1 MRKLNEIL
9 QGFCLC
15 LLAIW
20 AIGFTACQDEYSEP
34 TGFLYLNVQED
45 ATLLTKAY
53 DAVVDESLQVAIIKA
68 DGDTLKVYQDYLRE
82 VKGERLILPVGTY
95 TVAVSSNHDGKAH
108 WETPFYAGSEEVI
121 VEQGKIAN
129 STVRCTIANTKV
141 SVKYTESMGQYFS
154 DYQTTVSNSSGELTY
169 TRDEYRAG
177 YFVPEKL
184 TVQLDLV
191 NRDGNEFTLKRVYPN
206 VQPQSYYTFEFKI
219 NPEGEGDV
227 DAGMDMDVS
236 IDTEHNEIIYPIY
249 IKQEDLTNAVRPSF
263 KLTGFN
269 ESDTYAYKKESELPA
284 EGTIQLTYT
293 MGKESRLQ
301 YVKVSTN
308 SPQFIAQGLGSFD
321 WMRETSAT
329 ALGFPAFPTEAT
341 EVIDMK
347 ASYTVDLSGIVQRL
361 ECTDGKPTTH
371 SFTIELLDD
380 KYQEASVSFKIK
392 INPNI
397 PAFVDP
403 VVAVWSSFAVI
414 KGYCADE
421 ESYFMVKADG
431 GKEIP
436 VKKISR
442 NSEGSMTALLTG
454 LQPGTYTYRIVS
466 DNDQTMQCDSR
477 SFTVT
482 SISEVPNLTFDDWG
496 IRTDKPAIGTSDVTY
511 ICANGTNASGG
522 SYWESGNRGATSGNE
537 VLLQGDD
544 DAVQGKAA
552 KLTSRWAGADL
563 GLQKIGAF
571 SAGSIFSGIVES
583 LSADGATLRYGQ
595 PHQGYPTAFAGWYKY
610 HPGIINW
617 VDNKE
622 TSTSDN
628 DEALIYVA
636 LTSKTYKLQSLRN
649 DVKGVISFDPTDEGV
664 IAYGE
669 LRTQSEASTYKQF
682 MIPLVYNRLP
692 AEEETLYI
700 IIVATSSSKGDYFQ
714 GSTDSWMLL
723 DECSLIYDYKPEALQ
738 ETSFGSLQPN
748 ILSETS
754 NE

>member
-1 MRKLNEIL
+1 MRKLNNIL
-9 QGFCLC
+9 KGFCLY

-20 AIGFTACQDEYSEP
+20 AIGFTACQEEYSEP

-45 ATLLTKAY
+45 ATLLTKVG

-68 DGDTLKVYQDYLRE
+68 DGDTLKVYQDYLQE
-82 VKGERLILPVGTY
+82 VRGEQLILPVGTY
-95 TVAVSSNHDGKAH
+95 TVAVSSNHDGKAR
-108 WETPFYAGSEEVI
+108 WETPFYAGSEEVV

-154 DYQTTVSNSSGELTY
+154 DYKTTVSNSSGKLTY

-177 YFVPEKL
+177 YFAPEKL

-206 VQPQSYYTFEFKI
+206 VQPQSYYTFEFKV

-227 DAGMDMDVS
+227 DAGLDMDVS
-236 IDTEHNEIIYPIY
+236 IDTAHNEIIYPIY
-249 IKQEDLTNAVRPSF
+249 IKQEDLTNAVRPSV
-263 KLTGFN
+263 KLAGFN
-269 ESDTYAYKKESELPA
+269 ESDTYAYKEGSELPA

-293 MGKESRLQ
+293 IGKESTLQ
-301 YVKVSTN
+301 YVKVTTD
-308 SPQFIAQGLGSFD
+308 SPQFIEQGLGSFD
-321 WMRETSAT
+321 WMSQTSAT
-329 ALGFPAFPTEAT
+329 DLGFPAFPTEAT

-347 ASYTVDLSGIVQRL
+347 ASYTVDLSGIVKRL
-361 ECTDGKPTTH
+361 KCTDGKPTTH
-371 SFTIELLDD
+371 SFTLELLDD
-380 KYQEASVSFKIK
+380 KYQEASVSFTIK

-397 PAFVDP
+397 PAFVESAA
-403 VVAVWSSFAVI
+403 AVWTSFAVI

-421 ESYFMVKADG
+421 ESYFVVKADG

-466 DNDQTMQCDSR
+466 DNDQTMQCNTQ

-482 SISEVPNLTFDDWG
+482 SQSEVPNLSFDDWG
-496 IRTDKPAIGTSDVTY
+496 TRKDAGALGSDVTY

-522 SYWESGNRGATSGNE
+522 AYWESGNRGATSGNE

-544 DAVQGKAA
+544 NEVVKGKAA

-563 GLQKIGAF
+563 LGQKIGAF

-583 LSADGATLRYGQ
+583 LSKDGATLRYGQ
-595 PHQGYPTAFAGWYKY
+595 PHRGYPTAFEGWYKY

-617 VDNKE
+617 VDNVE
-622 TSTSDN
+622 TSTSDK

-682 MIPLVYNRLP
+682 TIPLVYNRLP
-692 AEEETLYI
+692 VDEETLYI
-700 IIVATSSSKGDYFQ
+700 IIVATSSSKGDYFK

-723 DECSLIYDYKPEALQ
+723 DECSLIYDYKPEALA